1 VIVIAI
7 LLITCNLLMQG
18 DYRPL
23 YHNGTWRAF
32 TDAAFQV
39 TSVLSTTGQYITD
52 FNNWPTFSK
61 MILLALMLTGACS
74 ASLGGG
80 PKLLRIIVCLKFIRR
95 GLAQKIHPDRISVLT
110 LNHAELSQGTATN
123 ITNHMFLYIL
133 TIFVGSLLISIN
145 GFDLI
150 TTFSSTLS
158 CINNNGMFFGLSGQG
173 MNYSAFSWFSK
184 LVFSVLMIAGRLEL
198 FTLIMLF
205 SGHYWNPDK
214 A

>member
-1 VIVIAI
+1 
-7 LLITCNLLMQG
+7 
-18 DYRPL
+18 
-23 YHNGTWRAF
+23 
-32 TDAAFQV
+32 
-39 TSVLSTTGQYITD
+39 
-52 FNNWPTFSK
+52 
-61 MILLALMLTGACS
+61 
-74 ASLGGG
+74 
-80 PKLLRIIVCLKFIRR
+80 
-95 GLAQKIHPDRISVLT
+95 VLT